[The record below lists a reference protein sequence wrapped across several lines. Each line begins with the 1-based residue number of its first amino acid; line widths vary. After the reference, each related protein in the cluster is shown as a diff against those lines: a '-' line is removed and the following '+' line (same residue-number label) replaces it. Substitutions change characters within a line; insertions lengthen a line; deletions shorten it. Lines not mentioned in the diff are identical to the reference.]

1 MPIRWMRFLS
11 DNGRFLNGH
20 GRMRAGG
27 DADLDAERQ
36 RPARSRRVPRREP
49 EDDWAGEVAH
59 QALNDIA
66 GGDLVTRLVAAA
78 HFPEHHRRRAAEN
91 AAERE
96 LGQHAVETI
105 RALVHVLEK
114 QHAAGR
120 WIEPI
125 WRT

>member
-1 MPIRWMRFLS
+1 MPIRWMRLLS

-20 GRMRAGG
+20 GRMRTGG

-49 EDDWAGEVAH
+49 EDDWTGKVAH

-78 HFPEHHRRRAAEN
+78 HFPEHQRRRTSEN
-91 AAERE
+91 AAECK
-96 LGQHAVETI
+96 LGQHAIETI

-114 QHAAGR
+114 QHAACR
-120 WIEPI
+120 WIE
-125 WRT
+125 RVRR